1 MKPQDILPD
10 NINSVEVNGQQLRKG
25 SVAAFMANIAI
36 IENPANYAAYENAV
50 QDLIELTPVLETL
63 GVFKYFRLRSVKV
76 ITVITDIYPH
86 LTGKLS

>member
-50 QDLIELTPVLETL
+50 KDLIELTPVLETL
-63 GVFKYFRLRSVKV
+63 GVFKCFRLRSVKV